1 MKTTLL
7 RKLRNRVK
15 NLVFV
20 VRVSNNYNKYQ
31 VIQRVQLPSGDWETS
46 VYSKYST
53 FEEAKADCDALRRE
67 RIENYIDD
75 LRTDI
80 AIY

>member
-7 RKLRNRVK
+7 RKLRNKVK

-31 VIQRVQLPSGDWETS
+31 VIQRVQLLSGEWETS
-46 VYSKYST
+46 VYSKYPT